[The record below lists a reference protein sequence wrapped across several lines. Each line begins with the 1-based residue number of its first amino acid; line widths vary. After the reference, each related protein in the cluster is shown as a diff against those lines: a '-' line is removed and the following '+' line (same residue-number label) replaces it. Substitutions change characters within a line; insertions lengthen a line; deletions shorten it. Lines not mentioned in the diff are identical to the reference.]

1 MIIIVLST
9 WGGKVCRKF
18 VRNAELD
25 VKNIPIIGKFL
36 AVLAL
41 FGLFVL
47 GVAFY
52 ATSQLKKIDAGY
64 SAIIDADA
72 ATPLLARGSRAAQSA
87 RASIGDL
94 MIATSDETDR
104 KAEAAIAVSRKSLV
118 DFMDQAAKAS
128 PSDAPDI
135 QALKAQSLSVIDNDC
150 AESMRLGK
158 AATAPAD
165 VIKTLPVY
173 AQQCAPKFGPLEPA
187 FAAKIDA
194 MTKAANKASDDLT
207 ATTNRTIMLTFG
219 VILGGLVLVVGFA
232 FFAIRTWVARPLKG
246 LNETMESL
254 AKGDLTVAVAG
265 EDRRDEVGSMAKTV
279 QVFKDAAIEKQ
290 RLEAEA
296 ADQRRLTEEER
307 ARNEAEREAAAK
319 QQATVVESLATGLA
333 RLSEGDLVYRLNAAF
348 AAEYEQLRSDF
359 NSAMD
364 KLEETMRVVS
374 ANTDGIRSG
383 AEEISQASDDLS
395 RRTEQ
400 QAASLEETA
409 AALDEITATVR
420 KTASGARDASE
431 VVTAAKAEAE
441 HSGAVVAEA
450 VQAMGEIEQSSGQIS
465 QIIGVIDEIAFQ
477 TNLLALNAGVE
488 AARAGDAGK
497 GFAVVASEVRA
508 LAQRSAEAA
517 KEIKTLISASSHQ
530 VVQGVALVGDTGR
543 ALQSIVTQVA
553 KIDTLVLDIAASAQE
568 QSTGLQQV
576 NTAVNQMDQVV
587 QQNAAMVEEQTA
599 ATHALKSETSELSGL
614 ISRFKVAAAKAPAR
628 SGPRP
633 ATGRDVAAPSPA
645 RAMAR
650 KVAASVGGAAVA
662 EDEWSEF

>member
-1 MIIIVLST
+1 M
-9 WGGKVCRKF
+9 
-18 VRNAELD
+18 
-25 VKNIPIIGKFL
+25 KNLPIIGKFL

-41 FGLFVL
+41 FGVFVL

-52 ATSQLKKIDAGY
+52 ATSELKKIDTAY
-64 SAIIDADA
+64 SDIIERDQ
-72 ATPLLARGSRAAQSA
+72 ATTFLARANRSVQTA

-94 MIATSDETDR
+94 MIATSDEGNR
-104 KAEAAIAVSRKSLV
+104 LAETELAASQKSAEE
-118 DFMDQAAKAS
+118 FMDQAAKVS
-128 PSDAPDI
+128 PSDAADI
-135 QALKAQSLSVIDNDC
+135 QALKAQSLAVINNDC

-158 AATAPAD
+158 AATSPAD
-165 VIKTLPVY
+165 VLKTLPVY
-173 AQQCAPKFGPLEPA
+173 EHECGPKFAPLEPA
-187 FAAKIDA
+187 FASKIEA
-194 MTKAANKASDDLT
+194 MNKAATKASDALS
-207 ATTNRTIMLTFG
+207 ATTRATIMMTYG
-219 VILGGLVLVVGFA
+219 VILGGLALVVALA
-232 FFAIRTWVARPLKG
+232 FFAVRTWVARPLKG
-246 LNETMESL
+246 LNETMQRL
-254 AKGDLTVAVAG
+254 AKGDLSVPVVG
-265 EDRRDEVGSMAKTV
+265 DDRRDEVGSMAKTV

-290 RLEAEA
+290 RLETEA
-296 ADQRRLTEEER
+296 ADQRRQTEEER

-319 QQATVVESLATGLA
+319 QQAIVVESLAAGLA
-333 RLSEGDLVYRLNAAF
+333 RLSEGDLVFRLNAAF
-348 AAEYEQLRSDF
+348 ATEYEKLRYDF
-359 NSAMD
+359 NDAMD

-374 ANTDGIRSG
+374 ANTGGIRSG

-420 KTASGARDASE
+420 KTASGAKEASE

-450 VQAMGEIEQSSGQIS
+450 VQAMGAIEQSSGQIS

-517 KEIKTLISASSHQ
+517 KEIKALISASSQQ
-530 VVQGVALVGDTGR
+530 VGQGVALVGDTGR
-543 ALQSIVTQVA
+543 ALQSIVAQVA

-599 ATHALKSETSELSGL
+599 ATHALKSETSELSVL
-614 ISRFKVAAAKAPAR
+614 ISRFKVVAGKAAGRPA
-628 SGPRP
+628 PRP
-633 ATGRDVAAPSPA
+633 AEANDRAAPSPA

-650 KVAASVGGAAVA
+650 KVAASVGASPAVD
-662 EDEWSEF
+662 DEWAEF

>member
-1 MIIIVLST
+1 M
-9 WGGKVCRKF
+9 
-18 VRNAELD
+18 
-25 VKNIPIIGKFL
+25 KNVPIIGKFL

-41 FGLFVL
+41 FGVFVL

-52 ATSQLKKIDAGY
+52 ATSQLKKIDAAY
-64 SAIIDADA
+64 SNIIDADA
-72 ATPLLARGSRAAQSA
+72 ATPFLARSNRALEAA
-87 RASIGDL
+87 RGSIGDL
-94 MIATSDETDR
+94 MISTSEDGNR
-104 KAEAAIAVSRKSLV
+104 QAEASIADSRKRVL

-128 PSDAPDI
+128 PADAADI
-135 QALKAQSLSVIDNDC
+135 QGLRAQSLAVIDNDC
-150 AESMRLGK
+150 AESIRLGK
-158 AATAPAD
+158 AATTPAD
-165 VIKTLPVY
+165 MFKSLPTFQ
-173 AQQCAPKFGPLEPA
+173 QQCATKFAPVSVA
-187 FAAKIDA
+187 VAAKVDS
-194 MTKAANKASDDLT
+194 MTKAASKASDDLT
-207 ATTNRTIMLTFG
+207 AVTNRTVLLTFG
-219 VILGGLVLVVGFA
+219 VILGGLALVIGFG
-232 FFAIRTWVARPLKG
+232 FFAIRTWVVAPLKG
-246 LNETMESL
+246 LNGTMENL
-254 AKGDLTVAVAG
+254 AKGDLNAAVTG
-265 EDRRDEVGSMAKTV
+265 QDRRDEVGSMAKTV

-296 ADQRRLTEEER
+296 ADQRCRTEEER

-319 QQATVVESLATGLA
+319 QQAMVVESLATGLS
-333 RLSEGDLVYRLNAAF
+333 RLSDGDLMFRLTTAF
-348 AAEYEQLRSDF
+348 ATEYEKLRSDF
-359 NSAMD
+359 NDAME
-364 KLEETMRVVS
+364 KLEDTMKVVS

-420 KTASGARDASE
+420 KTASGAKDASE
-431 VVTAAKAEAE
+431 VVTLAKAEAE

-530 VVQGVALVGDTGR
+530 VGQGVALVGDTGR

-553 KIDTLVLDIAASAQE
+553 KIDTLVLEIAASAQE
-568 QSTGLQQV
+568 QATGLQQV

-599 ATHALKSETSELSGL
+599 ATHSLKSETGELAAL
-614 ISRFKVAAAKAPAR
+614 IGRFKVAATKGRVR
-628 SGPRP
+628 SAPRP
-633 ATGRDVAAPSPA
+633 ADARRDVASPSPA

-650 KVAASVGGAAVA
+650 KVAASIGGAAVAVA

>member
-1 MIIIVLST
+1 M
-9 WGGKVCRKF
+9 
-18 VRNAELD
+18 
-25 VKNIPIIGKFL
+25 KNLPIIGKFL
-36 AVLAL
+36 TVLAL
-41 FGLFVL
+41 FGVFVL

-52 ATSQLKKIDAGY
+52 ATNELKKIDAAY
-64 SAIIDADA
+64 SSIIDTDA
-72 ATPLLARGSRAAQSA
+72 ATPLLARGNRATEAA

-94 MIATSDETDR
+94 MIATSDETNR
-104 KAEAAIAVSRKSLV
+104 KAEAEIAASRTSIV
-118 DFMDQAAKAS
+118 DFMDQAAKAA
-128 PSDAPDI
+128 PSEAADI
-135 QALKAQSLSVIDNDC
+135 EALKAQSLAVIDNDC
-150 AESMRLGK
+150 AASIRLGK
-158 AATAPAD
+158 AATSPAD
-165 VIKTLPVY
+165 VLKTLPTY
-173 AQQCAPKFGPLEPA
+173 EQQCAPKFAPQA
-187 FAAKIDA
+187 AAIAAKVDA
-194 MTKAANKASDDLT
+194 MTKAASKASDELT
-207 ATTNRTIMLTFG
+207 ATTRRAIMTTYG
-219 VILGGLVLVVGFA
+219 VILGGLVLVVGGA
-232 FFAIRTWVARPLKG
+232 FFAIRAWVARPLQG
-246 LNETMESL
+246 LNDTMQSL
-254 AKGDLTVAVAG
+254 ARGDLGVAVTG
-265 EDRRDEVGSMAKTV
+265 EDRRDEVGAMAKTV

-296 ADQRRLTEEER
+296 ADQRRRTEEER

-319 QQATVVESLATGLA
+319 QQAMVVESLATGLSK
-333 RLSEGDLVYRLNAAF
+333 LSDGDLMFRLNTAF
-348 AAEYEQLRSDF
+348 AAEYEKLRSDF
-359 NSAMD
+359 NDAME

-374 ANTDGIRSG
+374 ANTGGIRAG
-383 AEEISQASDDLS
+383 AQEISQASDDLS

-420 KTASGARDASE
+420 KTASGAKDASE

-441 HSGAVVAEA
+441 HSGVIVAQA

-517 KEIKTLISASSHQ
+517 KEIKTLISSSSQQ
-530 VVQGVALVGDTGR
+530 VGQGVALVGDTGR

-553 KIDTLVLDIAASAQE
+553 RIDTLVLDIAASAQE
-568 QSTGLQQV
+568 QATGLQQV

-599 ATHALKSETSELSGL
+599 ATHALKSETSELSAL
-614 ISRFKVAAAKAPAR
+614 IARFKVAAGKAVSR
-628 SGPRP
+628 SAPRP
-633 ATGRDVAAPSPA
+633 AGAGDRAAPSPA

-650 KVAASVGGAAVA
+650 RVAAGVGAAAVDDDWA
-662 EDEWSEF
+662 EF

>member
-1 MIIIVLST
+1 
-9 WGGKVCRKF
+9 
-18 VRNAELD
+18 
-25 VKNIPIIGKFL
+25 VKNVPIIGKFL

-41 FGLFVL
+41 FGVFVL

-52 ATSQLKKIDAGY
+52 ATSQLKKIDTDY
-64 SAIIDADA
+64 SAIIDRDQ
-72 ATPLLARGSRAAQSA
+72 ATVLLARATRNMQTARAA
-87 RASIGDL
+87 IGDL
-94 MIATSDETDR
+94 VMATTDEGNRKSEDEFNTAAK
-104 KAEAAIAVSRKSLV
+104 KAENY
-118 DFMDQAAKAS
+118 MDEAAKAS
-128 PSDAPDI
+128 PSDAADI
-135 QALKAQSLSVIDNDC
+135 QALKAQSLQVVNNDC
-150 AESMRLGK
+150 AESIRLGK
-158 AATAPAD
+158 TTTAPAE
-165 VIKTLPVY
+165 VLKILPVY
-173 AQQCAPKFGPLEPA
+173 QRDCASKFEPLGPA
-187 FAAKIDA
+187 FATKVDA
-194 MTKAANKASDDLT
+194 MNKAASKASDDLT
-207 ATTNRTIMLTFG
+207 ATTNRTILMTYG

-232 FFAIRTWVARPLKG
+232 FFAIRAWVANPLKG
-246 LNETMESL
+246 LNDTMESL
-254 AKGDLTVAVAG
+254 AKGDLNVAVVG
-265 EDRRDEVGSMAKTV
+265 DDRRDEVGSMAKTV

-290 RLEAEA
+290 RLESEA
-296 ADQRRLTEEER
+296 ADQRRRTEEER

-319 QQATVVESLATGLA
+319 QQAMVVESLATGLSK
-333 RLSEGDLVYRLNAAF
+333 LSDGDLVFRLNTAF
-348 AAEYEQLRSDF
+348 ATEYEKLRSDF
-359 NSAMD
+359 NDAME

-409 AALDEITATVR
+409 AALDQITATVR
-420 KTASGARDASE
+420 KTASGAKDASE

-530 VVQGVALVGDTGR
+530 VGQGVALVGDTGR

-553 KIDTLVLDIAASAQE
+553 KIDTLVLEIAASAQE
-568 QSTGLQQV
+568 QATGLQQV

-599 ATHALKSETSELSGL
+599 ATHSLKSETSELAAL
-614 ISRFKVAAAKAPAR
+614 ISRFKVAAGKAVSR
-628 SGPRP
+628 SGPRA